1 LGAIKGDATSDRA
14 SLPGAILQTLER
26 APASV
31 RYSFRAHAE
40 GVETLDAAAMR
51 RRIAGYAMS
60 FRRSG
65 IRRRSVTPILAASSS
80 RVWAAFVGAMA
91 ADLIPC
97 ILPAPTFK
105 THMPT
110 YVRNLSALTSRYG
123 STFVIAGA
131 AYGAMIAPIVVS
143 GGGRLD
149 LLSLEGLDEPSND
162 VEPALCGGVDVAFLQ
177 HSSGS
182 TGVPRGVALSHRAVL
197 GHLEAY
203 GRSIRFDPPHDR
215 IVSWLPLYHDMG
227 LLTSFLLPLL
237 GGASCDTVPPGEWI
251 LDPLSILRLITEQ
264 RSTLSWWPN
273 FTFALLAQRARPSE
287 LAQYDLTSV
296 RLLVNC
302 GEPVLRSSREAFA
315 QTFAP
320 CGLDPR
326 ALQASYGMAENV
338 FAATQS
344 QGDAPLQIAV
354 KRDSLDFGRTAELC
368 DPTAADARWV
378 MSSGRP
384 IESVRLKVVDESLA
398 DVGEGRVGEMMVAGP
413 SLFNGYYLLPE
424 ATVPVL
430 QNGWYRTGDIG
441 FLWQAELFALGRKS
455 DLIIVGGRK
464 FYPNDVEHLVN
475 EIPGVKDGRVVAF
488 GVMREEK
495 GTEDVVVLAEST
507 EHADRAGVQRLR
519 KEIKARVLQRLDC
532 PVDDAVILPPQSLIK
547 TTSGKIARRDN
558 RRLYVEQLQ
567 KRNS

>member
-1 LGAIKGDATSDRA
+1 MSAEP
-14 SLPGAILQTLER
+14 SLAGAILGTLAR
-26 APASV
+26 APSGV
-31 RYSFRAHAE
+31 RYSFRSREE

-51 RRIAGYAMS
+51 RRIAGCAAS
-60 FRRSG
+60 FRRSA
-65 IRRRSVTPILAASSS
+65 IPRRSVTPVVATSSA

-110 YVRNLSALTSRYG
+110 YVRNLAALMSRYG
-123 STFVIAGA
+123 STFVVVGGA
-131 AYGAMIAPIVVS
+131 HGAMIEPIVAGS
-143 GGGRLD
+143 GGRLD
-149 LLSLEGLDEPSND
+149 LLSLEDLDEPVD
-162 VEPALCGGVDVAFLQ
+162 EVEPERSGGADVAFLQ

-197 GHLEAY
+197 GHLDAY
-203 GRSIRFDPPHDR
+203 GRSIRFDPANDR
-215 IVSWLPLYHDMG
+215 VASWLPLYHDMG
-227 LLTSFLLPLL
+227 LLTSFLLPLV
-237 GGASCDTVPPGEWI
+237 GGASCATVPPGEWI
-251 LDPLSILRLITEQ
+251 LDPASILSLMTEE

-273 FTFALLAQRARPSE
+273 FTFALLAQRVRPAE
-287 LAQYDLTSV
+287 LAQYDLRSV

-315 QTFAP
+315 HAFAP

-344 QGDAPLQIAV
+344 QGDAPAQIAV
-354 KRDSLDFGRTAELC
+354 RRDTLDFGRTVELC
-368 DPTAADARWV
+368 DPESPDARWV

-384 IESVRLKVVDESLA
+384 IDTARLKVVDDSLA
-398 DVGEGRVGEMMVAGP
+398 EVGEGRVGEMMVAGP
-413 SLFNGYYLLPE
+413 SLFDGYYLLPD
-424 ATVPVL
+424 ATAPVL
-430 QNGWYRTGDIG
+430 RNGWYRTGDIG
-441 FLWQAELFALGRKS
+441 FLWRGELFALGRKS
-455 DLIIVGGRK
+455 DLMIVGGRK

-488 GVMREEK
+488 GVLREEK
-495 GTEDVVVLAEST
+495 GTEDVVVLAESA
-507 EHADRAGVQRLR
+507 EHDDRAGAQRLR

-558 RRLYVEQLQ
+558 RRFYLDQLR
-567 KRNS
+567 KRSS